1 MQSENDLAVVEAF
14 VVQQVRTMNAL
25 QQDRVIILQ
34 QPVQQVP
41 VRSRANDVRQLMGKP
56 LMSFMAGVIVNLDAI
71 VVQYGLAAPSILE
84 TVQMDTNPGCMKRS
98 DLMKQIKDTPVI
110 HRVGYIQTY
119 NMKVFVFH
127 VVIN

>member
-1 MQSENDLAVVEAF
+1 
-14 VVQQVRTMNAL
+14 MNAL

-41 VRSRANDVRQLMGKP
+41 VRSRTNDVRQLMRKP
-56 LMSFMAGVIVNLDAI
+56 LVSFMTGVIVDLDAI
-71 VVQYGLAAPSILE
+71 VVQYRLMAPSILE
-84 TVQMDTNPGCMKRS
+84 TVQMDANPGCMKRS